1 MSYQNWRFAIKIIM
15 KIPTLQ
21 LIDELKKITEENI
34 QFTETLLNQSDEK
47 LNFRLS
53 EKSWSILECLEHLNL
68 YGKFYLPEINKRI
81 QNSDTNSKEI
91 FSSGILGHYF
101 AQSMLPKQKLNT
113 MKTFKSMN
121 PIHSNLDKSVLS
133 EIISQQ
139 KQIIHLLHDAANVDL
154 NRVKTN
160 ISISNLIKLKLG
172 DTFRFV
178 IYHNLRHIEQ
188 AKRILSH

>member
-1 MSYQNWRFAIKIIM
+1 M

-21 LIDELKKITEENI
+21 LIDELQKITDENI
-34 QFTETLLNQSDEK
+34 QFAENLLNETVEK

-53 EKSWSILECLEHLNL
+53 EKSWSILECIEHLNR
-68 YGKFYLPEINKRI
+68 YGKFYIPEISKRI
-81 QNSDTNSKEI
+81 ENSGIKSTEI
-91 FSSGILGHYF
+91 FSSGILGNYF
-101 AQSMLPKQKLNT
+101 ANSMLPKEKLNS

-121 PIHSNLDKSVLS
+121 PIHSKLDKNVLN
-133 EIISQQ
+133 EFIVQQ
-139 KQIIHLLHDAANVDL
+139 KQMIHLLKEAKNINL
-154 NRVKTN
+154 NKVKTS

-188 AKRILSH
+188 AKRNL

>member
-1 MSYQNWRFAIKIIM
+1 M

-34 QFTETLLNQSDEK
+34 QFAENLLNQPDEK

-53 EKSWSILECLEHLNL
+53 ENSWSILECLEHLNR
-68 YGKFYLPEINKRI
+68 YGNFYIPEIRKRI
-81 QNSDTNSKEI
+81 ENSDTKPTEI
-91 FSSGILGHYF
+91 FSSGILGNYF
-101 AQSMLPKQKLNT
+101 AKSMLLKEKLNT

-121 PIHSNLDKSVLS
+121 PIRSKLDKSVLN
-133 EIISQQ
+133 EFITQQ
-139 KQIIHLLHDAANVDL
+139 KQMIFLLNEAKNIDL
-154 NRVKTN
+154 NKVKTS

-178 IYHNLRHIEQ
+178 IYHNLRHVEQ
-188 AKRILSH
+188 AKRNL